1 MYGCVAC
8 DCRLFCVGGFLVG
21 VLYGWLVFCWLLLV
35 FGDLFVLLFTFR
47 VWWVWY
53 VVNSVGLGLVL
64 FIVI

>member
-1 MYGCVAC
+1 MTVVCFVLT
-8 DCRLFCVGGFLVG
+8 DVLVG
-21 VLYGWLVFCWLLLV
+21 ILYGWLVFCWLLLV